1 MELGLQIVPGVVEV
15 RPGLLHPIA
24 APFHCAARSAIK
36 GRVAPGALHI
46 ATGSLRAGGPLSF
59 IRAVDVDLELQIV
72 LQHVGRIEH
81 LQSNR
86 GPHSR
91 SLPRIEPVPM
101 ATSKASRY

>member
-15 RPGLLHPIA
+15 GPGLLHPIA
-24 APFHCAARSAIK
+24 ASFHCATRSWVTETVPSEVV
-36 GRVAPGALHI
+36 RSN
-46 ATGSLRAGGPLSF
+46 GSLLAGGPLSV

-72 LQHVGRIEH
+72 LPHVGRIEH

-86 GPHSR
+86 GLHSC
-91 SLPRIEPVPM
+91 SLARIEPVPM

>member
-1 MELGLQIVPGVVEV
+1 MELRLQIVPGVVEV
-15 RPGLLHPIA
+15 GPGLLHPVA
-24 APFHCAARSAIK
+24 ASFHCATRSWVTETVPSEVARSN
-36 GRVAPGALHI
+36 
-46 ATGSLRAGGPLSF
+46 GSLRAGGPLSV